1 MATPR
6 HKSAGSTEMK
16 PPRQFLAIVYQ
27 QNPAINEVAQL
38 EQVNV
43 VSGTHEQCWLKAKT
57 YTRHPVLE
65 MKELDHVAKH

>member
-6 HKSAGSTEMK
+6 HESAGVAKVK

-27 QNPAINEVAQL
+27 QNPAINEVAQI

-43 VSGTHEQCWLKAKT
+43 VSGTHEQCWLKAKALVK
-57 YTRHPVLE
+57 HPVLQL
-65 MKELDHVAKH
+65 KELDHVAKH

>member
-1 MATPR
+1 
-6 HKSAGSTEMK
+6 MK

-43 VSGTHEQCWLKAKT
+43 VSGTYEQCWLKAKA
-57 YTRHPVLE
+57 YTRHPVIKFSE
-65 MKELDHVAKH
+65 VTQNVQH